1 MDDPTLA
8 ALGRVHTLGEAREAA
23 RAVREAGLALSV
35 DLIFALPG
43 QTVEAWRSTLRRA
56 VRELEPGHVS
66 AYELSLEPGTPMH
79 RAVELGDL
87 TLPSEDEA
95 ARMFVAAD
103 EELARLG
110 FEHYEIS
117 NHARPGARSRHNA
130 NYWARGA
137 YLALGPSAHG
147 FNGRERWWNV
157 PDVGQYVRLVGS
169 GRLPEAGRALVSP
182 EEAARE
188 WLMLGLRTSDG
199 LSLDEGESHGLH
211 GLEAAARPLAD
222 DGLLRVE
229 SGRVS
234 PTLGGM
240 LLSNALAVRLM
251 ERLGL

>member
-35 DLIFALPG
+35 DLIFALPV
-43 QTVEAWRSTLRRA
+43 QTVEAWRSTLQRA

-87 TLPSEDEA
+87 TLPTEDEA

-117 NHARPGARSRHNA
+117 NYARPGARSRHNA
-130 NYWARGA
+130 NYWERGT

-211 GLEAAARPLAD
+211 GLEAEARPLAD
-222 DGLLRVE
+222 DGLLRIE
-229 SGRVS
+229 GGRVS

-240 LLSNALAVRLM
+240 LLCNALAVRLM